1 MAETPKTPDAGTDD
15 MSWLN
20 DKSQS
25 LSPTA
30 RVAAKKR
37 GKKPAAAAKKKT
49 TRKAPDRPKSMEDKL
64 RDELD
69 NPKPAAKPKA
79 REKKGDGA
87 AKSTSASPK
96 SAGGRSGD
104 RGGREGRRS
113 GEIADNCPVTPLG
126 VRDGHSYY
134 LDPWGQMRT
143 LTKHDAS
150 SINILFGKDIPF
162 LWNNFP
168 RWRMGDAGVLEK
180 VPEIFDQNKAGSAM
194 MMASSELGPFNPD
207 NAVRGVGAW
216 KTEDGDLVYHMGNEL
231 LIDGEIHAPGKH
243 GRHIYPAYPAIPA
256 PAPPTA
262 ARDEGEDPVPKFM
275 DVLETWNWQRPKLD
289 PMIAMGLLGAQMLG
303 GALDWRPVF
312 WGTGGAGSGKS
323 ELQKLINLMHGIDG
337 VIASEDP
344 TKSGITSRL
353 GHSSLPVSLDER
365 EPDTDERSSKNS
377 DIIALARIA
386 SSGGEWV
393 RGSSDQS
400 GSSGKVFSAFFFS
413 SILIPGSM
421 KPQDV
426 QRLIQLNLNRL
437 PSDAAPLSLV
447 PSEWRDRGA
456 VFKRNLIDRWP
467 TFAKRTAMWRQALAG
482 VGVQGRDADNWQVVI
497 SMANMAESA
506 EMPTA
511 EEMNYWVR
519 LIAEAHTLSR
529 ADIQDDAAA
538 MLLHLKT
545 QTLDLNRRGDNF
557 TVAQWI
563 MVAGGLVS
571 APENLHGIQHADPT
585 PEDLKRRR
593 DKANETLAR
602 VGLRVTGVRESASLF
617 IANSKIAGLND
628 LFKGTDW
635 AGGSW
640 KQSALRVDGAT
651 TAPRAKTLLGISTRG
666 VEIPITSISGMMTF
680 PNSRAAAD
688 TTSTA
693 SNSAPDMGG
702 YV

>member
-1 MAETPKTPDAGTDD
+1 MADETQTADAGADE

-30 RVAAKKR
+30 RAAAEKQV
-37 GKKPAAAAKKKT
+37 KKPAPARKKT
-49 TRKAPDRPKSMEDKL
+49 KATKKAPDRPQSMEDKL

-69 NPKPAAKPKA
+69 NPKPAAKPKGRA
-79 REKKGDGA
+79 KKATDAGKPASKPAKGTGNGSGSGGDG
-87 AKSTSASPK
+87 T
-96 SAGGRSGD
+96 
-104 RGGREGRRS
+104 GRRL
-113 GEIADNCPVTPLG
+113 GEIFDNCPVTPLG
-126 VRDGHSYY
+126 VRDGYSYF
-134 LDPWGQMRT
+134 LDSWGQMRA
-143 LTKHDAS
+143 LTKLDISA
-150 SINILFGKDIPF
+150 IKILFGKDLPI
-162 LWNNFP
+162 LWDKFS
-168 RWRMGDAGVLEK
+168 RWKMGDDEVLEK
-180 VPEIFDQNKAGSAM
+180 VKGTFDQDKASNAM
-194 MMASSELGPFNPD
+194 FMASSELGPFNPD

-231 LIDGEIHAPGKH
+231 LIGGEVHAPGKH
-243 GRHIYPAYPAIPA
+243 GRHIYAAYPAIPP
-256 PAPPTA
+256 PAPQG
-262 ARDEGEDPVPKFM
+262 EGEDPVPEFM
-275 DVLETWNWQRPKLD
+275 GALETWNWQRPQLD
-289 PMIAMGLLGAQMLG
+289 PMIAMGMTGVQMLG
-303 GALDWRPVF
+303 GALKWRPTF

-323 ELQKLINLMHGIDG
+323 ALQEMINLMHGPDG

-353 GHSSLPVSLDER
+353 GHSSLPVCLDER
-365 EPDTDERSSKNS
+365 EPDADERSSKNS
-377 DIIALARIA
+377 DIITLARIA

-393 RGSSDQS
+393 RGSSDQT

-413 SILIPGSM
+413 SILIPGAM

-447 PSEWRDRGA
+447 PSEWRARGA

-482 VGVQGRDADNWQVVI
+482 VGVQGRDADNWEVVI
-497 SMANMAESA
+497 AMADMAESA
-506 EMPTA
+506 EMPNA
-511 EEMNYWVR
+511 KKLEYWVR
-519 LIAEAHTLSR
+519 LIAEAHTQSR

-538 MLLHLKT
+538 MLLWLKT
-545 QTLDLNRRGDNF
+545 QTLDLNRRGNNF

-563 MVAGGLVS
+563 MVAGGLPG
-571 APENLHGIQHADPT
+571 APEGLHAIQNADP
-585 PEDLKRRR
+585 DGNQLKQRR

-628 LFKGTDW
+628 LFKGSDW
-635 AGGSW
+635 VGGSW

-666 VEIPITSISGMMTF
+666 VEIPITSISGMMVF
-680 PNSRAAAD
+680 PNSRSGTE
-688 TTSTA
+688 TTDATA
-693 SNSAPDMGG
+693 KPAPDMDG

>member
-1 MAETPKTPDAGTDD
+1 MAETPDADTDD

-20 DKSQS
+20 DQKKSLVPS
-25 LSPTA
+25 RA
-30 RVAAKKR
+30 AAKKR
-37 GKKPAAAAKKKT
+37 DKKPATTAKKKT
-49 TRKAPDRPKSMEDKL
+49 TKKAPARSKSMEDKL

-69 NPKPAAKPKA
+69 NPKPAAKSKGGA
-79 REKKGDGA
+79 KKPAGA
-87 AKSTSASPK
+87 AKSTSKPPK
-96 SAGGRSGD
+96 SGGGRSTG
-104 RGGREGRRS
+104 RGGGAGRKS

-134 LDPWGQMRT
+134 LDTWGQLRDI
-143 LTKHDAS
+143 TKHDIS

-168 RWRMGDAGVLEK
+168 RWRMNEHEIMEK
-180 VPEIFDQNKAGSAM
+180 IPEIFDQNKASSAM
-194 MMASSELGPFNPD
+194 MMASSELGPFNSS

-216 KTEDGDLVYHMGNEL
+216 TTEDGDLVYHMGNEL
-231 LIDGEIHAPGKH
+231 LIGGEIHKPGKH

-256 PAPPTA
+256 PAT
-262 ARDEGEDPVPKFM
+262 DGGEGEDPVREFM
-275 DVLETWNWQRPKLD
+275 GALETWNWQRPQLD
-289 PMIAMGLLGAQMLG
+289 PMIAMGMTGVQMLG
-303 GALDWRPVF
+303 GALKWRPTF

-323 ELQKLINLMHGIDG
+323 ALQELINLMHGPDG

-386 SSGGEWV
+386 STGGEWV

-413 SILIPGSM
+413 SILIPGAM

-437 PSDAAPLSLV
+437 PADAAPLSLV
-447 PSEWRDRGA
+447 PSEWRARGA

-467 TFAKRTAMWRQALAG
+467 TFAKRTALWRKALAG
-482 VGVQGRDADNWQVVI
+482 VGVQGRDADNWEVVI
-497 SMANMAESA
+497 SMADMAESA
-506 EMPTA
+506 EMPNA
-511 EEMNYWVR
+511 EKLEYWVR

-563 MVAGGLVS
+563 MVAGGLPS
-571 APENLHGIQHADPT
+571 APENLHGIQRADPT
-585 PEDLKRRR
+585 AEDLKRRR

-628 LFKGTDW
+628 LFKGSDW

-651 TAPRAKTLLGISTRG
+651 TSPRAKTLQGISTRG
-666 VEIPITSISGMMTF
+666 VEIPMTSISGMMTF
-680 PNSRAAAD
+680 PNSRGDAGD
-688 TTSTA
+688 TSTGTNPA
-693 SNSAPDMGG
+693 SDTGE